1 MARRGR
7 KFNIHGAFGT
17 KARAERK
24 HKQVKRSWIIK
35 RKVRGDTRYIVLS
48 EK

>member
-1 MARRGR
+1 MAKRGR
-7 KFNIHGAFGT
+7 KFKLHGAFGT
-17 KARAERK
+17 KTKAEQK

-35 RKVRGDTRYIVLS
+35 RRICGDTRYVVLS